1 MNSFD
6 MKLTEHITFCD
17 IKSHLLVLPYGSYLF
32 RILDPFEEYVS
43 WDVSRA
49 CARKILNIIV
59 SDMKSSCYLNPFK
72 LR

>member
-17 IKSHLLVLPYGSYLF
+17 IKSYLLVLPYENLF
-32 RILDPFEEYVS
+32 RILDPFGEYVS

-49 CARKILNIIV
+49 CARKILNIIL
-59 SDMKSSCYLNPFK
+59 SDMKSFCYLTPFK

>member
-6 MKLTEHITFCD
+6 IKLTEHSTCCD

-49 CARKILNIIV
+49 CARKILNKIV